1 MPLPCE
7 PVVIQRSDQK
17 GPVMET
23 TETIAG
29 LIGVAILINRGSFPA
44 IAESVSR
51 DPALILLSGMLSFVA
66 GLAIVRAHNRWAWSW
81 PLIVTVVGWL
91 FILGGLVRLLFPTWL
106 AGVAGGLGRST
117 GVLLAEAIVFLLVG
131 AFLSYK
137 AYGRE

>member
-1 MPLPCE
+1 
-7 PVVIQRSDQK
+7 
-17 GPVMET
+17 MET

-29 LIGVAILINRGSFPA
+29 LIGPALVALGVAILINRGSFPA